1 MIPAPSHRALVL
13 SLLAALFL
21 VGTFSARAQE
31 EPTDAPEEQPF
42 FETVDVNVVNVD
54 VFVTDKK
61 GNPILD
67 LEKDD
72 FEILEDGRTVPITN
86 FYAVRGER
94 PEAPRPG
101 ARVPR
106 EAREKAEPAADERID
121 EAQRLYLI
129 VFVDNFNIK
138 PFNRNRVFR
147 ELRQFLRDT
156 IERGDKVMLVTYD
169 RTLETR
175 VSFTGDPGVINRALL
190 EIEEETGYNVH
201 RDSERREVL
210 RSIEESDRYLTPL
223 QRVRTY
229 AESYYSD
236 VQFTLDAMRDLIS
249 SLGGLPGRKAMVH
262 VSDGIPMIPGEDLF
276 VAIQEKFQA
285 TSILSEIRQ
294 YDTSR
299 RFEELARH
307 ANANRVTFYTI
318 DAAGLRTQT
327 NVSVEASTPGVGMM
341 VHHTYVHNLQA
352 PLLKLA
358 EDTGGQAIINSNFVG
373 DDLME
378 VAKDFDS
385 YYSLGYQPAHA
396 GDGRYHRIRVRVD
409 REGAKVRH
417 RTGYRDKSLSQR
429 MSDTTMAALVFGE
442 QSNPMGLDLR
452 VGEAVP
458 QTEGRHYTVPVT
470 VEIPL
475 DRLTMVPVRESHE
488 ARVQLFVA
496 ALDSEGGTSPV
507 QNTRVPIRIP
517 SEELERART
526 QSWAY
531 EIPLLMRRGRQ
542 RLAVGL
548 HDDLGGDTSFVTK
561 SFVVGSS

>member
-1 MIPAPSHRALVL
+1 MRPLRFPRSLVL
-13 SLLAALFL
+13 LVASCVVLATTSR
-21 VGTFSARAQE
+21 VPAQE
-31 EPTDAPEEQPF
+31 ESAGAEEQPF

-72 FEILEDGRTVPITN
+72 FEVLEDGREVPITN

-101 ARVPR
+101 TEIPR
-106 EAREKAEPAADERID
+106 EAAEDPAPEARKEID
-121 EAQRLYLI
+121 AAQRLYLI

-147 ELRQFLRDT
+147 ELRGFLRDT
-156 IERGDKVMLVTYD
+156 VHRGDKVMLVTYN
-169 RTLETR
+169 RSLETR
-175 VSFTGDPGVINRALL
+175 VSFTSDPGVINRALF

-229 AESYYSD
+229 AESYFSD
-236 VQFTLDAMRDLIS
+236 VQFTIDAMRDLIS

-276 VAIQEKFQA
+276 VAIQEKFQT
-285 TSILSEIRQ
+285 TSVLSEVRRF
-294 YDTSR
+294 DAGR
-299 RFEELARH
+299 RFEELARY

-318 DAAGLRTQT
+318 DAAGLRTSSS
-327 NVSVEASTPGVGMM
+327 VSVEASTPGVGMM
-341 VHHTYVHNLQA
+341 VDHTYIQNLQA

-358 EDTGGQAIINSNFVG
+358 EDTGGRAIINSNFVG
-373 DDLME
+373 DDLKE

-396 GDGRYHRIRVRVD
+396 GDGRYHKIRVRVN
-409 REGAKVRH
+409 REGARVRH
-417 RTGYRDKSLSQR
+417 RTGYRDKSLTQR

-442 QSNPMGLDLR
+442 QANPMGLRLR
-452 VGEAVP
+452 IGDPVP
-458 QTEGRHYTVPVT
+458 QQEGRHYTVPVT

-475 DRLTMVPVRESHE
+475 GPLTMVPVRESHE
-488 ARVQLFVA
+488 ARVQLYVA
-496 ALDSEGGTSPV
+496 ALDSEGDTSPV

-517 SEELERART
+517 SGEVEQARK

-531 EIPLLMRRGRQ
+531 EIPLLMRRGRH
-542 RLAVGL
+542 RLAVGI
-548 HDDLGGDTSFVTK
+548 HDDLGGDTSFVTR
-561 SFVVGSS
+561 SFLVGSS